1 MSNITVTFNLTTLEG
16 ATANVVGV
24 SRSGTFTATGF
35 TASVFEQLNVAQSS
49 TDVLFSVPATANK
62 VLTIENA
69 GVVDLQYRINSNTG
83 TQLILSAG
91 GFLALTTSTA
101 ITSFY
106 FTNPNTTTACLI
118 KLFIGG

>member
-1 MSNITVTFNLTTLEG
+1 MSNITVNFNLQTFEG
-16 ATANVVGV
+16 ATSNVIGV

-35 TASVFEQLNVAQSS
+35 TATVFEQLNVPPSA
-49 TDVLFSVPATANK
+49 TDLLFSVPATTNK

-69 GVVDLQYRINSNTG
+69 GTVDLQYRINSNAG
-83 TQLILSAG
+83 TQLTINAG

-106 FTNPNTTTACLI
+106 FTNVNTTTVGTV